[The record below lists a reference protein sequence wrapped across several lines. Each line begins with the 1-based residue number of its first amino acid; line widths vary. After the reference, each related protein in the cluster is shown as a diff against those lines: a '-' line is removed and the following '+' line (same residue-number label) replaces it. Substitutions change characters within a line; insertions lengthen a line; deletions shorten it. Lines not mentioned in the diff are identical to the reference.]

1 MCPIQVLVVSYFMA
15 LYAHEHYNREVKKAV
30 LQYISVCS
38 VPERMYHILFQTA
51 LHGIPQTTLTKSVIP
66 SWA

>member
-1 MCPIQVLVVSYFMA
+1 MA
-15 LYAHEHYNREVKKAV
+15 LYTHEHYIKEVKKAV